1 MSISDLKEGLTN
13 NNFSFLSDLYYQ
25 IHEISSNLF
34 SDTAV
39 IIPYTDIGSSQDML
53 DTTWF
58 EHNFSGIND
67 SEIDS
72 LSVDGNAN
80 RFLKMVGDSYF
91 DTYYFGM
98 NITVDRMN
106 NLALKEK
113 LAEFIYAFKK
123 KALVKPRKIYYQAG
137 KLNNH
142 FYVYTVV
149 FASTTIPVILKTPYH
164 LFKFG
169 KFDQEYLKNI
179 VNLDQ
184 SVSDQDLLKKLKNI
198 FDPNNRPMKSYLED
212 DDEYTML
219 PCTLEFVYYLA
230 NNHSPHTDMRIAIAG
245 DDKEDQKDF
254 KDNLVKS
261 YPQFLSY
268 LADLI

>member
-1 MSISDLKEGLTN
+1 MPISDLKEGLTST
-13 NNFSFLSDLYYQ
+13 NFSFLSDLYYQ

-34 SDTAV
+34 SDTAI

-53 DTTWF
+53 DNTWF

-67 SEIDS
+67 SDIDS
-72 LSVDGNAN
+72 LCVDGNAD

-184 SVSDQDLLKKLKNI
+184 SVSGQDLLKKLKSI
-198 FDPNNRPMKSYLED
+198 FDPNNRSMKVYLKD

-219 PCTLEFVYYLA
+219 PCTLEFAYYLA
-230 NNHSPHTDMRIAIAG
+230 NSYSPHIDMCVAIAG

-254 KDNLVKS
+254 KDNLVEN